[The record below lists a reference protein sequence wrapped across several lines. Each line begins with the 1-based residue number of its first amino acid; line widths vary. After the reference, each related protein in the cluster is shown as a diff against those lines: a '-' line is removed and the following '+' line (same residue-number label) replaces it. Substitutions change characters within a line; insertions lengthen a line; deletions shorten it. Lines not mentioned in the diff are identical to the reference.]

1 MLMEFSGIYVDEEF
15 YKDFISSYSEVHKQI
30 NDAYRKQFLN
40 QEQFRSLQQEIV
52 ETYYSDFFI
61 QEIDC
66 DTSLIEILVDNKE
79 GL

>member
-1 MLMEFSGIYVDEEF
+1 MEFSGIYVDQEF
-15 YKDFISSYSEVHKQI
+15 NLNFISHYSEVHKQI
-30 NDAYRKQFLN
+30 NDAYQKQFLN

-66 DTSLIEILVDNKE
+66 DTHLIEILKDE
-79 GL
+79 DCL

>member
-1 MLMEFSGIYVDEEF
+1 MLMEFSGIYVHEEF

-52 ETYYSDFFI
+52 ETYYSEFFI
-61 QEIDC
+61 REIDYG
-66 DTSLIEILVDNKE
+66 TNLIEILKDE
-79 GL
+79 DCL